1 MRAVA
6 VCLSFFLVMLDS
18 TIVTVALPSIGGGT
32 ATLQWVVDAYTVV
45 FAALVLAGGSL
56 ADRFG
61 ARRAYRAG
69 VMIFTLGSIMCA
81 GSGTASAW
89 LIAGRVVQGVG
100 AAVLMPSSL
109 ALIRSTYPEPATQA
123 RIIGLW
129 GGLGGVAAAAG
140 PLLGGALLSVAGWP
154 ALFLLNVPF
163 AVLVLVVSGG
173 LVDPPVVPGA
183 RVDVRGVV
191 TSTCGLAL
199 LVAGCIA
206 HRADLVAG
214 GALVLGLFV
223 ALQRGALQRR
233 ALQSRRP
240 ASMLR
245 PDLLRH
251 RALRATVITGF
262 ALNFGFYGQ
271 FFLVTLYLQQQ
282 RHLSPLLTGVA
293 LAVQAAGAVVGSP
306 FGGWATH
313 RSGPRTT
320 MLIGLLTGAAGFVA
334 LALCAS
340 GPLPAV
346 LAALFVI
353 GFGIDTAM
361 TAATSLTLQV
371 APDGHAGVA
380 SGLLN
385 TMRQVGSA
393 LGVAVLGAIGGF
405 ATAVLIAAG
414 TYLAAAVLVALRTA
428 APGTTAPG
436 TAAPGTAA
444 PALPATPAPPAPP
457 AVPRAR
463 RIGGSS

>member
-1 MRAVA
+1 MRALA
-6 VCLSFFLVMLDS
+6 VCLGFFLVMLDS

-45 FAALVLAGGSL
+45 FAALVLAGGSF

-61 ARRAYRAG
+61 ARRSYHG
-69 VMIFTLGSIMCA
+69 GMTIFALGSVMCA
-81 GSGTASAW
+81 CTTGGAW

-109 ALIRSTYPEPATQA
+109 ALIRSTYPEPARQA
-123 RIIGLW
+123 RVIGLW
-129 GGLGGVAAAAG
+129 GGLAGVAAAAG
-140 PLLGGALLSVAGWP
+140 PLLGGALLAVAGWP

-163 AVLVLVVSGG
+163 AVLVLCIGRG
-173 LVDPPVVPGA
+173 LVDPPRHAGA

-206 HRADLVAG
+206 AHPPLIVA

-223 ALQRGALQRR
+223 LLQYRASKALAEAPATGGR
-233 ALQSRRP
+233 RRP
-240 ASMLR
+240 APMLR

-251 RALRATVITGF
+251 RALRATVVTGF
-262 ALNFGFYGQ
+262 ALNFAFYGQ
-271 FFLVTLYLQQQ
+271 FFLVTLYLQEH

-306 FGGWATH
+306 FGGWAGH
-313 RSGPRTT
+313 RYGPRAT
-320 MLIGLLTGAAGFVA
+320 MLVGLLTGAAGFAA
-334 LALCAS
+334 LGACAA

-346 LAALFVI
+346 LAALFVV

-361 TAATSLTLQV
+361 TAATSLTLQA

-393 LGVAVLGAIGGF
+393 LGVAVLGAVGAF
-405 ATAVLIAAG
+405 PNAMLIATG
-414 TYLAAAVLVALRTA
+414 TYLAAALLVALRAGPTRPAADPAGTPVTA
-428 APGTTAPG
+428 GG
-436 TAAPGTAA
+436 
-444 PALPATPAPPAPP
+444 
-457 AVPRAR
+457 RAGR
-463 RIGGSS
+463 

>member
-1 MRAVA
+1 MKAVA

-61 ARRAYRAG
+61 ARRAYRSG
-69 VMIFTLGSIMCA
+69 VTIFTIGSIVCA
-81 GSGTASAW
+81 GAYSLPGSLPGNGGAW

-109 ALIRSTYPEPATQA
+109 ALIRSTYPGPAAQA

-140 PLLGGALLSVAGWP
+140 PLLGGALLSVTGWP

-163 AVLVLVVSGG
+163 AVLVLGVSGG
-173 LVDPPVVPGA
+173 LVDPPVVPDS
-183 RVDVRGVV
+183 RVDVRGVI

-206 HRADLVAG
+206 HRVDLAAG
-214 GALVLGLFV
+214 GALILGLFL
-223 ALQRGALQRR
+223 ALQRRVLQRR
-233 ALQSRRP
+233 ALKQRALKQRGP
-240 ASMLR
+240 APMLR
-245 PDLLRH
+245 SDLLRH

-393 LGVAVLGAIGGF
+393 LGVAVLGAVSGF

-428 APGTTAPG
+428 
-436 TAAPGTAA
+436 
-444 PALPATPAPPAPP
+444 TPAMPSPLESPVLP
-457 AVPRAR
+457 AVPRVR
-463 RIGGSS
+463 RTGGSS

>member
-6 VCLSFFLVMLDS
+6 VCLGFFLVMLDS

-61 ARRAYRAG
+61 ARRAYHG
-69 VMIFTLGSIMCA
+69 GMSIFALGSIMCA
-81 GSGTASAW
+81 CTGGLPGSGGAW

-109 ALIRSTYPEPATQA
+109 ALIRSTYPEPARQA

-140 PLLGGALLSVAGWP
+140 PLLGGALLTVAGWP
-154 ALFLLNVPF
+154 ALFLLNVPI
-163 AVLVLVVSGG
+163 AVLVLCVSGG
-173 LVDPPVVPGA
+173 LVDPPAVPGA
-183 RVDVRGVV
+183 RVDVRGLI
-191 TSTCGLAL
+191 TSTCGLTL

-206 HRADLVAG
+206 YDTDLVAG
-214 GALVLGLFV
+214 GLRVAGWVLALGGVAVLGLFV
-223 ALQRGALQRR
+223 ALQRRH
-233 ALQSRRP
+233 P
-240 ASMLR
+240 APMLR

-293 LAVQAAGAVVGSP
+293 LAVQAAGAIVGSP

-313 RSGPRTT
+313 RFGPRAA
-320 MLIGLLTGAAGFVA
+320 MLTGLLTGAAGFVA
-334 LALCAS
+334 LAACVT
-340 GPLPAV
+340 GPLPVV
-346 LAALFVI
+346 LAALFVV

-385 TMRQVGSA
+385 TLRQVGSA

-405 ATAVLIAAG
+405 AAAMLVAAG

-428 APGTTAPG
+428 PPNLSISGPLP
-436 TAAPGTAA
+436 AAP
-444 PALPATPAPPAPP
+444 LPDR
-457 AVPRAR
+457 RAR
-463 RIGGSS
+463 RTSGSS

>member
-1 MRAVA
+1 MRALA
-6 VCLSFFLVMLDS
+6 VCLGFFLVMLDS

-45 FAALVLAGGSL
+45 FAALVLAGGSF

-61 ARRAYRAG
+61 ARRSYHGGMA
-69 VMIFTLGSIMCA
+69 IFALGSVMCA
-81 GSGTASAW
+81 CTTGGAW

-109 ALIRSTYPEPATQA
+109 ALIRSTYPEPARQA
-123 RIIGLW
+123 RVIGLW
-129 GGLGGVAAAAG
+129 GGLAGVAAAAG
-140 PLLGGALLSVAGWP
+140 PLLGGALLAVAGWP

-163 AVLVLVVSGG
+163 AVLVLCISRS
-173 LVDPPVVPGA
+173 LVDPPRQAGS
-183 RVDVRGVV
+183 RVDVPGLV

-206 HRADLVAG
+206 ADPPLVAAG
-214 GALVLGLFV
+214 VLVLGLFV
-223 ALQRGALQRR
+223 LLQRR
-233 ALQSRRP
+233 HP
-240 ASMLR
+240 APMLR

-262 ALNFGFYGQ
+262 ALNFAFYGQ
-271 FFLVTLYLQQQ
+271 FFLVTLYLQQH

-306 FGGWATH
+306 FGGWAGH
-313 RSGPRTT
+313 RYGPRAT
-320 MLIGLLTGAAGFVA
+320 MLAGLLTGAAGFAA
-334 LALCAS
+334 LAVCAA
-340 GPLPAV
+340 GPLPVV
-346 LAALFVI
+346 LAALFVV

-361 TAATSLTLQV
+361 TAATSLTLQA

-393 LGVAVLGAIGGF
+393 LGVAVLGTVGAF
-405 ATAVLIAAG
+405 STAMLIATG
-414 TYLAAAVLVALRTA
+414 TYLAAALLVALRIGPTRPAAGAAAVPVTA
-428 APGTTAPG
+428 G
-436 TAAPGTAA
+436 A
-444 PALPATPAPPAPP
+444 PAG
-457 AVPRAR
+457 R
-463 RIGGSS
+463 

>member
-1 MRAVA
+1 MKAVA

-69 VMIFTLGSIMCA
+69 VTIFTIGSIMCA
-81 GSGTASAW
+81 GGGSGAW

-109 ALIRSTYPEPATQA
+109 ALIRSTYPEPAAQA

-163 AVLVLVVSGG
+163 AVLVLGVSGG

-183 RVDVRGVV
+183 RVDVRGAV

-206 HRADLVAG
+206 HRADLAVA

-223 ALQRGALQRR
+223 ALQRRVAQRGR
-233 ALQSRRP
+233 AP
-240 ASMLR
+240 MLR

-313 RSGPRTT
+313 RSGPRTA

-334 LALCAS
+334 LALCAA

-428 APGTTAPG
+428 PPGITA
-436 TAAPGTAA
+436 
-444 PALPATPAPPAPP
+444 PATPSLP
-457 AVPRAR
+457 AVPRGR
-463 RIGGSS
+463 RTGGSS